1 MRILQFFSLVL
12 VLTCFNAVPL
22 VQAADE
28 SKPKSGKSVGS
39 SLDDEL
45 LKGLDNELLDDVG
58 GLKPNKPKPSADK
71 PPHPGETKPGEPKLD
86 PIPGE
91 DLDQAGE
98 DDDPLIRI
106 GRNMRAAGALIE
118 ERRSTEKT
126 IEAQRQIVSD
136 LAKLIEEIEK
146 QQQQKQSS
154 SQSQNQQK
162 TAQRDQVQQPQ
173 TGQSKPS
180 PGDSNKP
187 AQDSS
192 AQLRK
197 NDNQRVDPS
206 QHKGMMK
213 DLWGQLPAKDREQML
228 QTSPEQFL
236 PKYELLIEKYYKRL
250 AEEQKKP

>member
-1 MRILQFFSLVL
+1 MRTQSLFSAALLVACFA
-12 VLTCFNAVPL
+12 VLPWA
-22 VQAADE
+22 QAADDV
-28 SKPKSGKSVGS
+28 KPKSTKSAGS

-71 PPHPGETKPGEPKLD
+71 PAKPGEPKLD
-86 PIPGE
+86 PVPGE
-91 DLDQAGE
+91 DIGQPGE
-98 DDDPLIRI
+98 DEDPLIRI

-118 ERRSTEKT
+118 ERQSAAKT
-126 IEAQRQIVSD
+126 IEKQQQIVAD

-146 QQQQKQSS
+146 QQQQKKSSS
-154 SQSQNQQK
+154 SQSQNQQQ
-162 TAQRDQVQQPQ
+162 TAQRDQVNQPQ
-173 TGQSKPS
+173 TGPSKPS
-180 PGDSNKP
+180 QGDSNKP
-187 AQDSS
+187 AKDSS
-192 AQLRK
+192 DKLR
-197 NDNQRVDPS
+197 NDANQRATLE

-250 AEEQKKP
+250 AEEQKKQ